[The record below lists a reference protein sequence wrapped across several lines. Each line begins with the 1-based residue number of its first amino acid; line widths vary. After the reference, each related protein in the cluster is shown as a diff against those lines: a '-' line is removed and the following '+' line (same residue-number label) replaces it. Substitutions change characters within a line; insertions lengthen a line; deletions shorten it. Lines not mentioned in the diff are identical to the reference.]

1 MKSKKFIA
9 IAGILSLAIMSLS
22 LAAIGATEAGVTATV
37 TPQVVSITVT
47 DGTVD
52 YGVLDTS
59 ETANTVTLT
68 QTQTITNGSNVSA
81 NVSLRSSDAYV
92 ISDTTDWALAGA
104 TGSNA
109 YVHSY
114 DIDAPGTPV
123 WTALPFDGTFNNT
136 YTGSVVTLTESTGLD
151 PSATLDLKIDMP
163 TSISN
168 TAAHSVNV
176 TALATAI

>member
-1 MKSKKFIA
+1 MKGKKFLA
-9 IAGILSLAIMSLS
+9 IVGIFSLAALS
-22 LAAIGATEAGVTATV
+22 FGLAAIGATSASVTATV
-37 TPQVVSITVT
+37 TPQIVSITVT

-59 ETANTVTLT
+59 ETANTITLT
-68 QTQTITNGSNVSA
+68 QSQTITNGSNVSA

-92 ISDTTDWALAGA
+92 VPDTTDWALAGA

-109 YVHSY
+109 YIHSY
-114 DIDAPGTPV
+114 DIDAPVTPV

-136 YTGSVVTLTESTGLD
+136 YTGSVVTLTESAGGD

-163 TSISN
+163 TTISN